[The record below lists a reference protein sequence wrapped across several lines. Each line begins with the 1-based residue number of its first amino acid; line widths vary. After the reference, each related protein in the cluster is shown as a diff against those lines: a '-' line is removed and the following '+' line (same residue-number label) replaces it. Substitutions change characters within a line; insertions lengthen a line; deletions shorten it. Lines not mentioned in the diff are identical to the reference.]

1 MVQEIK
7 VKSKTEWLV
16 SDVTLSAL
24 PKNLVTGEQSEDLI
38 PEKRWYEKRSA
49 LLEGLTDKSMENRS
63 GAGKNRILG

>member
-1 MVQEIK
+1 MER
-7 VKSKTEWLV
+7 LV

-49 LLEGLTDKSMENRS
+49 LLEGPHR
-63 GAGKNRILG
+63 